1 MMYSGIIVSVILLP
15 IFTLQWYGT
24 SPILHLILVYV
35 FFIPTVISAK
45 IKPRRKIRDVTR
57 FFLGFTY
64 TEAVISVIISFSQ
77 KVWWIGILVILTY
90 LIGSTTL
97 TRVRESSNNKVCLN
111 CPELNDPRCSGLRDY
126 QERNSIIQGAAIRI
140 DVFSE

>member
-1 MMYSGIIVSVILLP
+1 MMYSGIIVSAILLP
-15 IFTLQWYGT
+15 ILTLAWYGT
-24 SPILHLILVYV
+24 SPILHLILVYI

-45 IKPRRKIRDVTR
+45 VKPRRKIRDVTR
-57 FFLGFTY
+57 LFLGFTY
-64 TEAVISVIISFSQ
+64 TEAVIAIVVSFGQ

-90 LIGSTTL
+90 LIGSTVL
-97 TRVRESSNNKVCLN
+97 TRVREASNNNVCMS
-111 CPELNDPRCSGLRDY
+111 CPELNNPRCSGLKDY